1 MVTLYKYE
9 VDGRMDEIHM
19 YFRFDRVKSSILD
32 LQECD
37 AGGEEED
44 VFEAAERE
52 RGRRGDR
59 GGGRRPHGRQEEQ
72 EEEEK
77 GKGEQ
82 LH

>member
-1 MVTLYKYE
+1 M
-9 VDGRMDEIHM
+9 
-19 YFRFDRVKSSILD
+19 FDF
-32 LQECD
+32 QECD

-59 GGGRRPHGRQEEQ
+59 GGGRRPHGRKEEQ

-77 GKGEQ
+77 GQGDQ
-82 LH
+82 LMYKCERCRKTGKLTWSCKPNSKLDMDTD

>member
-1 MVTLYKYE
+1 M
-9 VDGRMDEIHM
+9 
-19 YFRFDRVKSSILD
+19 FD

-44 VFEAAERE
+44 VIEAAERE

-59 GGGRRPHGRQEEQ
+59 GGGRRTHGRKEEQ

-77 GKGEQ
+77 GQGDQ
-82 LH
+82 LIYKCERCRGKLTWIWSCKPACKLDMDTD